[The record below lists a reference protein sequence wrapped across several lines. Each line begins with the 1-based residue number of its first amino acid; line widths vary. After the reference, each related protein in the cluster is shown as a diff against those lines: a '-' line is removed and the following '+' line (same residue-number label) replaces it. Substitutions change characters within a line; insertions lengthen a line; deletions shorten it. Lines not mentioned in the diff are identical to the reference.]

1 MQWQLDYDIKF
12 QNWEAES
19 FPASARALA
28 YENAQYAFNL
38 FKAESEAQNFWYVNL
53 ASTPSF
59 KPFICFQF
67 LYEVQLH

>member
-28 YENAQYAFNL
+28 YENAQ
-38 FKAESEAQNFWYVNL
+38 NFWYVNL

>member
-28 YENAQYAFNL
+28 YENAQYAFCL
-38 FKAESEAQNFWYVNL
+38 GQKVRHKIFGM
-53 ASTPSF
+53 
-59 KPFICFQF
+59 
-67 LYEVQLH
+67 